1 MQIAD
6 VGPVALLVDLIVMVT
21 TSVLGY
27 VTVAT
32 MVIFGTVTMFLYP
45 AMRGEL
51 ALDSRGMGIYTGA
64 TLQV

>member
-27 VTVAT
+27 V
-32 MVIFGTVTMFLYP
+32 MGTKVPTSHD
-45 AMRGEL
+45 AK
-51 ALDSRGMGIYTGA
+51 YTH
-64 TLQV
+64 